1 MPNGIW
7 LVADHVLGD
16 GRHEAHAHWHLSHD
30 WTFAGHNGQRTDLAH
45 GDGSRAALVSTA
57 SRVRQFHGDAE
68 GLGWCAPVY
77 GRQEPALTLRFST
90 AADVPFSVLTGIA
103 YGAQAA
109 HFALHAPNVT
119 AAKADGWHASG
130 ASVRSGDSTTLVLMA
145 IPPTDAAPG
154 QARSPRSLTVASG
167 QFTSDARAA
176 ILHCS
181 PAGIPEALIAI
192 DCGVVEWTGDGAFQL
207 TTLSERDLHLDG
219 GALRRLSHRASARP
233 AG

>member
-103 YGAQAA
+103 IGAPIAEL
-109 HFALHAPNVT
+109 ALQGLNVT
-119 AAKADGWHASG
+119 AANADGWHASG
-130 ASVRSGDSTTLVLMA
+130 ASVRTGDSTTLVL
-145 IPPTDAAPG
+145 IAAPPPGAAG
-154 QARSPRSLTVASG
+154 QPRSPRSLGAASG
-167 QFTSDARAA
+167 RFTTDARAV
-176 ILHCS
+176 LLQCS
-181 PAGIPEALIAI
+181 PDGMPDALIAI
-192 DCGVVEWTGDGAFQL
+192 DCTVVEWTGAGAFRVTSL
-207 TTLSERDLHLDG
+207 PERDLHLKGD
-219 GALRRLSHRASARP
+219 ALRRLSHLAAARP